1 MKRNWKRNALIV
13 CCLSAFALTQTAC
26 SVIDE
31 DTDDCL
37 AEYDATYEL
46 HLITNEEHEINRVLG
61 DGSEV
66 AMPLRTV
73 IADALRDHLK
83 DIFGYAGHDLDLSF
97 FDLNGFE
104 PRKHQEEHN
113 MEGQPVKHVY
123 LSLPVGE
130 YKHVASANIKDN
142 DVASFYKFDQ
152 PWHDA
157 ALKLKLE
164 GPAPLFDGSFTPSFG
179 FPWQEGIDRDLPSD
193 YIPST
198 SVGSM
203 HTGMFTGRRDLISP
217 SYGSYKEYNE
227 LKVRNEYTF
236 TQPLFITN
244 SAAAI
249 ILDPRT
255 AQFSDVQVFTT
266 GFATCF
272 TPADSTFHFDDL
284 PLVKAERV
292 NLNNTPWLCF
302 CTVNF
307 PSREPARQQA
317 MAPTRAIDTSV
328 YPNNPPYRV
337 DTDEPFLYDDCGQN
351 IWRYEVY
358 VKMKD
363 EAESVTRTVINIR
376 HPLRAGQLKI
386 IKGYIDG
393 QGVIRLYDT
402 ELGAAVDLKWKTGWI
417 FNPIIG

>member
-13 CCLSAFALTQTAC
+13 CCLSALALNQTAC

-31 DTDDCL
+31 DTDDCR

-66 AMPLRTV
+66 AMPLRNE
-73 IADALRDHLK
+73 IADALREHLK
-83 DIFGYAGHDLDLSF
+83 DVFGYKGRDLDLSF
-97 FDLNGFE
+97 YDLNGFLA
-104 PRKHQEEHN
+104 RTHQEEHN

-130 YKHVASANIKDN
+130 YRHVAAANIKDN
-142 DVASFYKFDQ
+142 GEASFYRYDQ
-152 PWHDA
+152 NWHEA
-157 ALKLKLE
+157 ALKLSLD

-193 YIPST
+193 YIPAT

-236 TQPLFITN
+236 TQPLYIAN

-249 ILDPRT
+249 ILDPRS
-255 AQFSDVQVFTT
+255 AKFSDVQVFTT
-266 GFATCF
+266 GFATRF
-272 TPADSTFHFDDL
+272 TPADSVYHFDEL
-284 PLVKAERV
+284 PLVKAETV
-292 NLNNTPWLCF
+292 KLNNTPWMCF

-307 PSREPARQQA
+307 PSREANRQQS
-317 MAPTRAIDTSV
+317 MAPTRAVDNSD
-328 YPNNPPYRV
+328 NPPYRI
-337 DTDEPFLYDDCGQN
+337 DTDEPFLYEDCGKN

-358 VKMKD
+358 VKLKD
-363 EAESVTRTVINIR
+363 AKESITRTVLNIR

-386 IKGYIDG
+386 IKAYIDD

-402 ELGAAVDLKWKTGWI
+402 ELGVAVDLQWQTGWI
-417 FNPIIG
+417 FNPVIG